1 MHAAFGC
8 DRRSSRASALATAM
22 LLLTASSGHAIVT
35 APAPRGWSW
44 DWENDEEAVPEQV
57 FRQLFSF
64 KLKTY
69 PRIAGIN
76 FDVESGNEHWIAN
89 EMVFV
94 ETRLRGKLAL
104 IPPMRS
110 RQIRLSANLSAIAFP
125 IYLCDVCKDGV
136 PQSLLVMPTGT
147 KPAEDTAR
155 DDPGKKLLQFVF
167 FDPAS
172 NRVLGKPDG
181 YPLELN
187 HWDRRAP
194 EGDWTPVFEVTSVT
208 AVRDCPF
215 CVELHGITEE
225 NGASLPFLQVL
236 AYQRQ
241 GISASVRS
249 VAGQLAYPAHRGDPR
264 VVVTYEEIRREGS
277 KIVARRLSESN
288 VQTAMFG
295 VPPGDHVTDVVL
307 LSLFKDAGT
316 EP

>member
-1 MHAAFGC
+1 MHVAPRC
-8 DRRSSRASALATAM
+8 DLRRSRACALAIAV
-22 LLLTASSGHAIVT
+22 LLLTSSSAHAIVT
-35 APAPRGWSW
+35 GRPPRGWSW
-44 DWENDEEAVPEQV
+44 EWGNDEEAVPEQV

-76 FDVESGNEHWIAN
+76 FDVESGNEHFVAN
-89 EMVFV
+89 EMPFI

-110 RQIRLSANLSAIAFP
+110 RQMKLSENLSAIVFP
-125 IYLCDVCKDGV
+125 IYLCEACKDGV
-136 PQSLLVMPTGT
+136 PERLFVPPGA
-147 KPAEDTAR
+147 KPG
-155 DDPGKKLLQFVF
+155 DDAAADDVGKKLLQFLF

-194 EGDWTPVFEVTSVT
+194 EADWTSVLEVISLT

-215 CVELHGITEE
+215 CVELHSITEE
-225 NGASLPFLQVL
+225 SGTPLPFLQVL

-241 GISASVRS
+241 GIAASVRS

-264 VVVTYEEIRREGS
+264 VVVTYEQIRREGS

-295 VPPGDHVTDVVL
+295 VPPGDQMTDVVL

>member
-8 DRRSSRASALATAM
+8 DRRSSRASALATAI

-110 RQIRLSANLSAIAFP
+110 RRISLSANLSAMVFP
-125 IYLCDVCKDGV
+125 IYLCEMCKDGV
-136 PQSLLVMPTGT
+136 TQSLFVRAGA
-147 KPAEDTAR
+147 KPG
-155 DDPGKKLLQFVF
+155 DDAAADDVGKRLLQFLF

-181 YPLELN
+181 YPLEVN

-194 EGDWTPVFEVTSVT
+194 EADWTSVLEVISLT

-215 CVELHGITEE
+215 CVELHSVTEE
-225 NGASLPFLQVL
+225 NGTPLPFLQVL

-249 VAGQLAYPAHRGDPR
+249 VAGQLVYPAHRGDPR
-264 VVVTYEEIRREGS
+264 VVVTYEQIRREGS